1 MGWWVHSGSITVQPG
16 CRTHAE
22 PLSPALSSQ
31 HTLPC
36 WHCALHTALHTAL
49 PMHCTL
55 PSPFF
60 AHTAFALHTYFSS
73 QHTLLRLRCTA
84 QGWVHFWWDDS
95 NGLVVHSAEGQKRP
109 QAGACT
115 MGRAITH
122 CTHCTRFTLHSAHTA
137 LQRTLKAHIA
147 YCILHLLHTNR
158 YCTLHIVQLSELLT
172 HKAHILGAL
181 QSWGCSRSLGRKAEV
196 LRGRWASSWPIGN

>member
-1 MGWWVHSGSITVQPG
+1 MVEQAIWAGG
-16 CRTHAE
+16 CTLD
-22 PLSPALSSQ
+22 PLQCSRAAG
-31 HTLPC
+31 HTLSHSALPSLLSTHC
-36 WHCALHTALHTAL
+36 PPCALCIAHCLAHCLAYALHNVLHTAL
-49 PMHCTL
+49 PVHYTL

-122 CTHCTRFTLHSAHTA
+122 CTHCTRFTLHIAHGAHCT
-137 LQRTLKAHIA
+137 RCTVHTLLCKG
-147 YCILHLLHTNR
+147 LSRHT
-158 YCTLHIVQLSELLT
+158 
-172 HKAHILGAL
+172 
-181 QSWGCSRSLGRKAEV
+181 
-196 LRGRWASSWPIGN
+196 